1 MTDRPPLLTPP
12 MLTIESLSTA
22 TGPAQRR
29 LTILE
34 DVNLTIAPGEVVGI
48 VGESGSGKSMLAL
61 TLMNLLPRSIVRTS
75 GIIRLGETVLT
86 DLSDKAW
93 RDRRGR
99 DMAMIFQEPMTSLNP
114 VMRIG
119 QQIEE
124 VLVRRR
130 GMGRR
135 QANREALGLLERVE
149 ISSPAER
156 LRAYPHELSGGM
168 RQRVMIAIALA
179 ANARL
184 LIADEPTTAL
194 DVTIQAQILDLL
206 RQLQAET
213 GMALILITHDL
224 GVVAEMAQRVMV
236 LYAGRVAELASVD
249 DIFYGARHPYTKALL
264 ASIPTIDGERERLTT
279 IDGSV
284 PNVGAMPAGC
294 RFASRCPVARNV
306 CRTAPPPVMPIA
318 KDHDVACLA
327 PFDYALPLSARQPGA
342 T

>member
-1 MTDRPPLLTPP
+1 MTAGPYSPTPPLLTV
-12 MLTIESLSTA
+12 EALSTA
-22 TGPAQRR
+22 TGPARRR

-34 DVNLTIAPGEVVGI
+34 DVSFTVAPGEVIGI

-61 TLMNLLPRSIVRTS
+61 TLMNLLPRSIVRTA
-75 GIIRLGETVLT
+75 GTVRLGDTVLT
-86 DLSDKAW
+86 DLSGKAW

-130 GMGRR
+130 RMSGRD
-135 QANREALGLLERVE
+135 ANREAVRLLERVE

-179 ANARL
+179 ANARI

-206 RQLQAET
+206 RQLQAEM

-224 GVVAEMAQRVMV
+224 GVVAEMAHRVMV
-236 LYAGRVAELASVD
+236 LYAGRVAELAPVD
-249 DIFYGARHPYTKALL
+249 SIFDDPRHPYTKALL
-264 ASIPTIDGERERLTT
+264 ASIPTIESRRERLTT

-284 PNVGAMPAGC
+284 PTVGAMPPGC
-294 RFASRCPVARNV
+294 RFASRCPVARDV
-306 CRTAPPPVMPIA
+306 CKTLAPPVMPIA
-318 KDHDVACLA
+318 EDHGVACLE
-327 PFDYALPLSARQPGA
+327 PFDYALPSSAGMSGA
-342 T
+342 A